1 MKCIVSK
8 RKLWAGTDKAVA
20 VASKR
25 SFLTNAL
32 GCVERFIP
40 AKSYSGYF
48 MQSFCYY
55 FFMSTCNNKK
65 AQVIFTISTLT
76 KNTENKCNKKWT
88 L

>member
-32 GCVERFIP
+32 GCAERFIP
-40 AKSYSGYF
+40 AEGSSG
-48 MQSFCYY
+48 
-55 FFMSTCNNKK
+55 
-65 AQVIFTISTLT
+65 
-76 KNTENKCNKKWT
+76 
-88 L
+88 